1 MRRTSMNQTVLSHF
15 GIRGQKWGVRRFQND
30 DGSLTP
36 KGQARLDKKDTKWAQ
51 SKGEKIKQKV
61 QKSVSR
67 EMDKFIKSQLDVSYT
82 PAGKVSSATVLQ
94 YNNKLASLM
103 NNKVTDIRA
112 PSGRVLRFVAKR
124 GELGVHTAVADAGYD
139 MDNLRK
145 GVFKSGKVAYKKE
158 NLMKGGE

>member
-1 MRRTSMNQTVLSHF
+1 MNQTVLSHF

-36 KGQARLDKKDTKWAQ
+36 KGRARLDKKDTKWAQ

-67 EMDKFIKSQLDVSYT
+67 EMDAFVKSQLDISYT

-139 MDNLRK
+139 MNNLRK